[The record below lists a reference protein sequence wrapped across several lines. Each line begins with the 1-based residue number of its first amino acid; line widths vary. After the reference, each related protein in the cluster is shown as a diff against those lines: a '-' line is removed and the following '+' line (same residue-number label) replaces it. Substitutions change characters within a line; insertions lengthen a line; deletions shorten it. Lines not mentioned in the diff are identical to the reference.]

1 MSNIA
6 ELAVLK
12 RQIEELKDHVKDIDH
27 GLSKKERNLR
37 DEFAKAALPACYA
50 NFVRDAETLGY
61 MEDWRHGVALDAY
74 MMADAMLKARNET
87 PPDRP

>member
-12 RQIEELKDHVKDIDH
+12 RQIEELQDHVKDIDH

-37 DEFAKAALPACYA
+37 DEFA
-50 NFVRDAETLGY
+50 
-61 MEDWRHGVALDAY
+61 MVALSGLVSDPLLGHQYDSPQSYEDGVSERAY
-74 MMADAMLKARNET
+74 ELADAMMKARGV
-87 PPDRP
+87 

>member
-12 RQIEELKDHVKDIDH
+12 RQIEELQDHVKDIDH

-37 DEFAKAALPACYA
+37 DEFAKAAMQSFILCDIPKVCPT
-50 NFVRDAETLGY
+50 DTLVGDY
-61 MEDWRHGVALDAY
+61 IARKAFD
-74 MMADAMLKARNET
+74 MADYMLKARAE
-87 PPDRP
+87 